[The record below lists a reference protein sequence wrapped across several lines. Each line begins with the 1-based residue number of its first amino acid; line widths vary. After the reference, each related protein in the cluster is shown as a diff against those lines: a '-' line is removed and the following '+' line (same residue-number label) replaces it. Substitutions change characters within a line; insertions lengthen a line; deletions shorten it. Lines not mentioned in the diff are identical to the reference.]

1 MTRSLQILICSALL
15 LFVDASAGLAQ
26 SRRSRQQRTSTNF
39 TIQNLAPGVWAAIQ
53 NDNYGKAICN
63 AGIVDLGD
71 KTLVFDPFMN
81 PQAARELR
89 EAAEQLTGKPV
100 SLVVN
105 SHFHNDHIR
114 GNQVFDPETSIIST
128 IYTRDEIAKVEPG
141 EQEWEARHASSLLK
155 ATRQRMSSATES
167 EKEELPLW
175 IGYYEG
181 MVESVNELQ
190 IRLPTLTFND
200 SIWILGTTRR
210 VELVEFK
217 NCHTPSDAALLLP
230 DDGIAF
236 MGDILFVQR
245 HPWISDG
252 QPQSWQAVLKKFYD
266 DPTYNTFIPGHGPV
280 CKKEG
285 VQQLYD
291 YLGKVQE
298 LTKNADTDSLKV
310 QLMQQPIPQ
319 PYQKWYFGRFYQPNL
334 QFLLNNS
341 KQSK

>member
-1 MTRSLQILICSALL
+1 MIL
-15 LFVDASAGLAQ
+15 VDTSTSNAQ
-26 SRRSRQQRTSTNF
+26 SRRSRQQKASTNF

-81 PQAARELR
+81 PQAARELK

-114 GNQVFDPETSIIST
+114 GNQVFDPETNIIST
-128 IYTRDEIAKVEPG
+128 TFTREEIAKVEPG

-155 ATRQRMSSATES
+155 ATQQRMSSATAV

-181 MVESVNELQ
+181 MVESVNELE
-190 IRLPTLTFND
+190 IRLPNLTFTD
-200 SIWILGTTRR
+200 SIWLMGTSRR
-210 VELVEFK
+210 AELIELK
-217 NCHTPSDAALLLP
+217 NCHTPSDAVLILP
-230 DDGIAF
+230 DDGIVF
-236 MGDILFVQR
+236 MGDVLSVQR

-252 QPQSWQAVLKKFYD
+252 QPKTWQATLKKFYD
-266 DPTYNTFIPGHGPV
+266 NAAYTTFLPGHGPV
-280 CKKEG
+280 CHKEG
-285 VQQLYD
+285 VEQLYE
-291 YLGKVQE
+291 YLEKVQD
-298 LTKNADTDSLKV
+298 LTQNASTDSLKV
-310 QLMQQPIPQ
+310 ELMQQPIPQ

-334 QFLLNNS
+334 QYLLNNRKQES
-341 KQSK
+341 K